1 MVKERPSHCGRSR
14 GLLEK
19 VGRGLR
25 CRLGEA
31 FGREKPGKGHGSA
44 DRIPEVVLRGV
55 RRGGRQAG
63 RALRRFRQGSL
74 QAVRK
79 RLHESFGN
87 EVRPALLASGL
98 QVLAKRASIA
108 LAILAKLSSILPT
121 RKAMCSSA

>member
-1 MVKERPSHCGRSR
+1 MVEDWPSHCDRNS

-25 CRLGEA
+25 CPLGKA
-31 FGREKPGKGHGSA
+31 LGHEKPGKGHGSA

-55 RRGGRQAG
+55 RRRGDQAG

-79 RLHESFGN
+79 CLRESVGN
-87 EVRPALLASGL
+87 EVRPAQLASGL
-98 QVLAKRASIA
+98 QALAKKASIA
-108 LAILAKLSSILPT
+108 AAILARLSSILPT
-121 RKAMCSSA
+121 RK